1 MQKAILALEDGHF
14 FYGYA
19 FSGLNQKEV
28 GGEVIFNTSMTGYQ
42 EIITDPS
49 YKGQI
54 IVFTE
59 PQIGNYGINPEDEE
73 SDKVH
78 ANAIVVKDISKTFSN
93 WRAEKSLI
101 EYLDENNVIGI
112 TDIDTRAI
120 VRILRDYGVMKG
132 YITTEDI
139 SPQEAVKRARN
150 IPDISELNLVSQVS
164 KKEPY
169 KWEYGTW
176 DLEKGYKKQI
186 EKKYKVA
193 VIDYGVKRNIL
204 RLMAD
209 RGCDLT
215 CFPYNVE
222 AEEIIKFNPD
232 GIFLSN
238 GPGDPAILKY
248 QIDQIK
254 KLLKTDIPIFGI
266 CLGHQ
271 LLTWAVG
278 GRTYKL
284 EFGHHGGNH
293 PVKNLKTG
301 EVEITAQNHNYATDI
316 DSLPSNV
323 EITHINLN
331 DHTPEGMR
339 LTDRPVFSIQYHPES
354 SPGPHDSLY
363 IFDEFVNLIEECK
376 K

>member
-1 MQKAILALEDGHF
+1 MEKAILALEDGHF

-19 FSGLNQKEV
+19 FSGLKQKEV

-59 PQIGNYGINPEDEE
+59 PQIGNYGVNNEDIE
-73 SDKVH
+73 SEKIH
-78 ANAIVVKDISKTFSN
+78 ANAIVVKDISSFYSN
-93 WRAEKSLI
+93 WRAEKDLI
-101 EYLDENNVIGI
+101 SYLDENNVIGI
-112 TDIDTRAI
+112 TDIDTRAL
-120 VRILRDYGVMKG
+120 VRVLREYGVMKG
-132 YITTEDI
+132 YIAIGDI
-139 SPQEAVKRARN
+139 SPAEAVKRARN
-150 IPDISELNLVSQVS
+150 IPDISNLNLVPEVS
-164 KKEPY
+164 TQKPY
-169 KWEYGTW
+169 KWEEGTW
-176 DLEKGYKKQI
+176 DLEKGYKKQK

-193 VIDYGVKRNIL
+193 VLDFGVKRNIL

-209 RGCDLT
+209 RGLDLT
-215 CFPYNVE
+215 CFPHNTK
-222 AEEIIKFNPD
+222 AEDIIEFNPD

-238 GPGDPAILKY
+238 GPGDPAILHF
-248 QIDQIK
+248 QIEQIK
-254 KLLKTDIPIFGI
+254 KLLKTDIPMFGI

-271 LLTWAVG
+271 LLSWAIG
-278 GRTYKL
+278 GKTYKL
-284 EFGHHGGNH
+284 EYGHHGGNH

-301 EVEITAQNHNYATDI
+301 KVEITAQNHNYATDP
-316 DSLPSNV
+316 DSLPNNI

-331 DHTPEGMR
+331 DKTIEGMR
-339 LTDRPVFSIQYHPES
+339 LKDKPVFSIQYHPES

-363 IFDEFVNLIEECK
+363 LFDEFVSLIEDCK